1 MFEVTHRY
9 LAVCFPVCVLRYS
22 SSLIQARLSLI
33 TPNLALKIR
42 AKQHVSFV
50 SITLSPQKENP
61 LQLRQII
68 QFLFVGTF
76 FAKLFFFLLAIF
88 FRAVFCCSVST
99 ETLQLWIWLY
109 LPFVNQTLRY
119 VSYLWVIFNNLSSP
133 FESAV
138 GTDKVFWY
146 GGK

>member
-76 FAKLFFFLLAIF
+76 FAKLFFFFTCYLFPCCVLLLGFHRDIA
-88 FRAVFCCSVST
+88 AVNLALSSFCKSD
-99 ETLQLWIWLY
+99 L
-109 LPFVNQTLRY
+109 TLR
-119 VSYLWVIFNNLSSP
+119 
-133 FESAV
+133 
-138 GTDKVFWY
+138 
-146 GGK
+146 